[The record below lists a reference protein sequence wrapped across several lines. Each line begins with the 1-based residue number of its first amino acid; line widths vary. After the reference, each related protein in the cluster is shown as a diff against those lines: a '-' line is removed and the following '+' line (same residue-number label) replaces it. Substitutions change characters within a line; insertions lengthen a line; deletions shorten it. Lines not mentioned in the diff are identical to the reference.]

1 MKKYTIITIITIGII
16 LGFLTGI
23 YVYRINKINN
33 EQKEYIAEKIED
45 ECTSIGEL
53 DSEEIEKLMATNNN
67 EEKTSPNCVITL
79 KVYHESC
86 GHLIENR
93 QSIEEADVNMTE
105 DELKQRFS
113 DWEVQK
119 FTPTEIVLYKEV
131 DEFCDE
137 HYLLKEENGYIT
149 IYKLD
154 ENENAEFFNTT
165 EISTEYLAEEDLE
178 QIRNGIKV
186 YTDKELNKTLEDFE

>member
-1 MKKYTIITIITIGII
+1 MKKYTIIAIITIGII

-23 YVYRINKINN
+23 YVYKINKISN

-45 ECTSIGEL
+45 ECTAIGEL
-53 DSEEIEKLMATNNN
+53 DDEDIANLITTNNN
-67 EEKTSPNCVITL
+67 EEKTSPNCTIIL
-79 KVYHESC
+79 KVYHEAC
-86 GHLIENR
+86 NHLIENR

-154 ENENAEFFNTT
+154 ENENAQIFNTT

>member
-23 YVYRINKINN
+23 YLYRINKISK
-33 EQKEYIAEKIED
+33 EQKIYMAEKVED
-45 ECTSIGEL
+45 ECTAIGEL
-53 DSEEIEKLMATNNN
+53 DNEDIASLITTNND

-79 KVYHESC
+79 KVYHEAC
-86 GHLIENR
+86 KHLIENR
-93 QSIEEADVNMTE
+93 QSIEEAEVNMTE
-105 DELKQRFS
+105 EELKERFS

-137 HYLLKEENGYIT
+137 HYLLKEEDGYIT

-178 QIRNGIKV
+178 QIKNGIKV

>member
-1 MKKYTIITIITIGII
+1 MKKYTIIAIITIGII

-23 YVYRINKINN
+23 YVYRTNKIKNG
-33 EQKEYIAEKIED
+33 QKEYIAEKIED
-45 ECTSIGEL
+45 ECTALSQLGY
-53 DSEEIEKLMATNNN
+53 EEIASLTSANGNG
-67 EEKTSPNCVITL
+67 EKTSPNCTIIL
-79 KVYHESC
+79 KIYHEAC
-86 GHLIENR
+86 KHLIENR
-93 QSIEEADVNMTE
+93 QSIEETDVNITE
-105 DELKQRFS
+105 EELKQRFS

-137 HYLLKEENGYIT
+137 HYLLKEEDGYIT

-154 ENENAEFFNTT
+154 ENENPTFFNTT